1 MNSGAKKHIMKQLG
15 KSKLMI
21 PHKFIYIDDETQL
34 ETPEISGHVIVVE
47 FLFTSA
53 ECSLLETDYSA
64 RIYFEI
70 PDEYPFEPPNITLN
84 DPIDHP
90 LVDWNIVRLNDYCVV
105 ITFPNLVMNVYYI
118 ILEALNNG
126 KNDGLLNFINNKK

>member
-1 MNSGAKKHIMKQLG
+1 
-15 KSKLMI
+15 MI
-21 PHKFIYIDDETQL
+21 PHKFIYIDDEIQL

-53 ECSLLETDYSA
+53 ECSLLETDYIA